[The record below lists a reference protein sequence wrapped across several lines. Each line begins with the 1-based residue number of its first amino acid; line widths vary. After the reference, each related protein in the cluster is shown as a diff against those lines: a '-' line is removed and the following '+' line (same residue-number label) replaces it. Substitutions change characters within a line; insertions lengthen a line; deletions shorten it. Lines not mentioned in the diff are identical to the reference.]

1 MVERRQAPEARRAER
16 LDSPARAAREQW
28 WAGRLA
34 ALYGFPVQHCP
45 HQSPGAPRRR
55 WLAGFAS
62 GVRTVAAGAP
72 GR

>member
-1 MVERRQAPEARRAER
+1 MDEPRQQAPAAGAA
-16 LDSPARAAREQW
+16 ARAAREEW

-34 ALYGFPVQHCP
+34 ALYGFPVRHCP
-45 HQSPGAPRRR
+45 HRDPGAPRRR